1 MANGAVFTLYAP
13 CEPTTTTTATTTTAR
28 SQRTRS
34 CCSRYRSLAA
44 RSYTL
49 CIAVSL
55 FLAHAHALIPTVS
68 PSVAV
73 QSDTQFLAAADRR
86 AAAAAAVIESSSAV
100 LQLQL
105 AALASDLPDYLCK
118 LDSAVQVAHLH
129 WL

>member
-13 CEPTTTTTATTTTAR
+13 CEPTTTTTATTTTVR

-34 CCSRYRSLAA
+34 CCSRCRSLAA

-49 CIAVSL
+49 CVAVSL
-55 FLAHAHALIPTVS
+55 FLAHALIPTVS

-86 AAAAAAVIESSSAV
+86 AAAAVIESSSAV